1 MAGELVPLVLIPRYT
16 SYLGAFAFTTIGM
29 EVTDYEKAL
38 VNVWRG
44 PLAGTSPTFAV
55 TFEESTDGVTWS
67 ICTGATP
74 GDPGLDT
81 ETQYQPSLNK
91 RWFRVKITLGGTNPG
106 ATCWGLGFLQ
116 MRES

>member
-16 SYLGAFAFTTIGM
+16 TYLGAFAFTTIGM

-44 PLAGTSPTFAV
+44 PLSGTTPTFAV
-55 TFEESTDGVTWS
+55 AFEESTDGVTWS
-67 ICTGATP
+67 TCTGGSG
-74 GDPGLDT
+74 GDPGENT
-81 ETQYQPSLNK
+81 ETQYTPSCNK
-91 RWFRVKITLGGTNPG
+91 RWFRIKVTLAGTNPG
-106 ATCWGLGFLQ
+106 ATCWALGFLQ

>member
-16 SYLGAFAFTTIGM
+16 TYAGVETFTTIGM

-44 PLAGTSPTFAV
+44 PLAGGGAFVV
-55 TFEESTDGVTWS
+55 TFEESTDGTKWTT
-67 ICTGATP
+67 CTGATP
-74 GDPGLDT
+74 GDPGEDT
-81 ETQYQPSLNK
+81 ETQYTPSLNK
-91 RWFRVKITLGGTNPG
+91 RWFRVKIELTGTDPVVT
-106 ATCWGLGFLQ
+106 AWGLGFLQ